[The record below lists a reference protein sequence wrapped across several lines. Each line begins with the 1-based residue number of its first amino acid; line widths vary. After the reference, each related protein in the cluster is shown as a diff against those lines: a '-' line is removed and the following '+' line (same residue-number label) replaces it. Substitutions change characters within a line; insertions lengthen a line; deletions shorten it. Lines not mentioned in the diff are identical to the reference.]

1 MILAEQNS
9 FMEERK
15 EYEKEKNRP
24 LGLFRLPFARL
35 RLRRQSFAVVYPAF
49 NIHDDLLPVALFQGS
64 FFHGTKLIDES
75 LLFHRAEFFDRSGLL
90 CRSEFPVQS
99 ELSR

>member
-9 FMEERK
+9 FVEERK

-24 LGLFRLPFARL
+24 LGLSRLPFARL
-35 RLRRQSFAVVYPAF
+35 RLRRQSFVVYLVF
-49 NIHDDLLPVALFQGS
+49 DIHDDLLPVALFFPADLFQGS
-64 FFHGTKLIDES
+64 FFD
-75 LLFHRAEFFDRSGLL
+75 RAEFFDRSGLL

>member
-24 LGLFRLPFARL
+24 LGLSRLPFARL
-35 RLRRQSFAVVYPAF
+35 RLRRQSFVVYLVF
-49 NIHDDLLPVALFQGS
+49 DIHDDLLPVALF
-64 FFHGTKLIDES
+64 FPADLFHG
-75 LLFHRAEFFDRSGLL
+75 AEFFDRSGLL